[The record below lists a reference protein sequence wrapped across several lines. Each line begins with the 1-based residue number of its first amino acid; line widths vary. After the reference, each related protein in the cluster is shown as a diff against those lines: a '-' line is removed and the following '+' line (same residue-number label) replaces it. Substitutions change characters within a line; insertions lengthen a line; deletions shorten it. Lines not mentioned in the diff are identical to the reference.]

1 MLSVRNLRDYP
12 AGRPLSADD
21 VLEFH
26 AARLLLL
33 LHVCGRN
40 GEIEGLT
47 KLAKLDFFARYPA
60 FFARAC
66 AHLNRPVPE
75 VTDAIEASMVSTT
88 TGRGTI
94 GITVLSYLE
103 ATGVV
108 RVRKT
113 GANAYRFTLTER
125 GGETATRLGSTRG
138 VRAVA
143 RPHASGARGLGTR
156 SADTLKKLIYTLFRD
171 EVAAF
176 TRRDH
181 HVMRT

>member
-33 LHVCGRN
+33 LHMCGRN
-40 GEIEGLT
+40 GEIKGLT

-66 AHLNRPVPE
+66 AHLGRPVPM
-75 VTDAIEASMVSTT
+75 VTEAIEASMVRHHY
-88 TGRGTI
+88 GPWDHRYYH
-94 GITVLSYLE
+94 VLSYLE
-103 ATGVV
+103 ATDVV

-113 GANAYRFTLTER
+113 GASAYRFSLTER
-125 GGETATRLGSTRG
+125 GGETAARLAKRDAFTSLRDHMGQ
-138 VRAVA
+138 VRTI
-143 RPHASGARGLGTR
+143 LGTR
-156 SADTLKKLIYTLFRD
+156 SGDTLKKLIYTLFRA
-171 EVAAF
+171 EVAERALGE
-176 TRRDH
+176 TIR
-181 HVMRT
+181 